1 MQGRMSDS
9 ANPAGFE
16 RSDVPPP
23 LLLALAIGFL
33 LTLGVVLGCLAAAFP
48 QTLHDQYRGPIAAL
62 PPAPR
67 LQTAPR
73 QDLLAYE
80 QAERRRLG
88 TYGWSDRAQ
97 GRVHVPVEQAM
108 REVAAGGWRS
118 EKQ

>member
-1 MQGRMSDS
+1 MSDS

-16 RSDVPPP
+16 RSDVPAT

-33 LTLGVVLGCLAAAFP
+33 LTVAIVLGAVAAVFP
-48 QTLHDQYRGPIAAL
+48 GALHDRYKGPVAAL

-73 QDLLAYE
+73 REFAAYDE
-80 QAERRRLG
+80 AERRRLAS
-88 TYGWSDRAQ
+88 YGWSGRGG

-108 REVAAGGWRS
+108 REVAAGGWRD
-118 EKQ
+118 EAQ